1 MANEDIVYLRK
12 LIFKNK
18 NSIKCII
25 GDKFPYL
32 IMKAL
37 LDRFKLHSIKMK
49 KSLFLITA
57 FLLLTIG
64 QIFSQE
70 KVWSLEECIRYAI
83 DNNIQIKQQ
92 VIQTDYQKNALDQAK
107 LNLLPTLNGQASQ
120 NYSFNRTLDQN
131 SYQYVNQ
138 NGQSN
143 QFYLGGSLNLF
154 NGLQNYNTIRKNK
167 YQLMASEFDLQ
178 SIKDNISLSIAL
190 AYLQIL
196 LNNELVSATAGQLNI
211 TKDQIE
217 KTRKMFEAG
226 SVAKGNLL
234 QIESQ
239 AASEELQLVNV
250 ENQRDISYLTLTQM
264 LELKSPEGFKIEIPS
279 ISVDTNSIISGKI
292 EDIFAQAQ
300 GLRPEIK
307 SAEMNLSASE
317 MALKIAQGGRSPQ
330 LSMSHSASTGYSSV
344 RKKVLSIDPVT
355 GPVYGEYPFSEQIK
369 DNKGYGLGFSLSIPI
384 LNGWQVNKNIANSKL
399 SIENYRYTLEAQKK
413 QLYKNI
419 QQAYADAVAALK
431 KYGASIQAV
440 AYSEESFRYTEVKF
454 NQGMV
459 TSVDYNTAKTQ
470 LLNAESDMSQS
481 KYEYIFKTKVLD
493 FYKGLPLNLN
503 K

>member
-1 MANEDIVYLRK
+1 M
-12 LIFKNK
+12 
-18 NSIKCII
+18 
-25 GDKFPYL
+25 
-32 IMKAL
+32 
-37 LDRFKLHSIKMK
+37 MK
-49 KSLFLITA
+49 KLMFLTMA
-57 FLLLTIG
+57 LLLLTGG

-70 KVWSLEECIRYAI
+70 KIWSLEECIRYAI

-92 VIQTDYQKNALDQAK
+92 VIQTEYQQNALDQSK
-107 LNLLPTLNGQASQ
+107 LNLLPTLNGQASH
-120 NYSFNRTLDQN
+120 NYSFNRTLDQTT
-131 SYQYVNQ
+131 YQYVDQ
-138 NGQSN
+138 NGQSE

-178 SIKDNISLSIAL
+178 SIKDNISLNIAL
-190 AYLQIL
+190 GYLQIL
-196 LNNELVSATAGQLNI
+196 LNNELVSATAGQLQI
-211 TKDQIE
+211 TKEQIE

-264 LELKSPEGFKIEIPS
+264 LELKSPEGFKIVIPS
-279 ISVDTNSIISGKI
+279 ISVDTNSIISGKV
-292 EDIFAQAQ
+292 EDIFAQSQ

-317 MALKIAQGGRSPQ
+317 LDLKISRGGRSPR
-330 LSMSHSASTGYSSV
+330 LSMSHSASTMYSNI
-344 RKKVLSIDPVT
+344 RKKVLSIDPIT
-355 GPVYGEYPFSEQIK
+355 GPVYGEYPFSEQFS
-369 DNKGYGLGFSLSIPI
+369 DNMNYGIGFSLNIPI

-413 QLYKNI
+413 QLFKNI
-419 QQAYADAVAALK
+419 QQSYADAVAALK
-431 KYGASIQAV
+431 KYNASIKAV
-440 AYSEESFRYTEVKF
+440 TSSEESFRYTEVKF

-459 TSVDYNTAKTQ
+459 TSVDYNTAKTD
-470 LLNAESDMSQS
+470 LLKAQSEMSQA

-493 FYKGLPLNLN
+493 FYKGLPLSLN

>member
-1 MANEDIVYLRK
+1 M
-12 LIFKNK
+12 
-18 NSIKCII
+18 
-25 GDKFPYL
+25 
-32 IMKAL
+32 
-37 LDRFKLHSIKMK
+37 MK
-49 KSLFLITA
+49 KLMFLTMA
-57 FLLLTIG
+57 LLLLTGG

-70 KVWSLEECIRYAI
+70 KIWSLEECIRYAI

-92 VIQTDYQKNALDQAK
+92 VIQTEYQQNALDQSK
-107 LNLLPTLNGQASQ
+107 LNLLPTLNGQASH
-120 NYSFNRTLDQN
+120 NYSFNRTLDQTT
-131 SYQYVNQ
+131 YQYVDQ
-138 NGQSN
+138 NGQSE

-178 SIKDNISLSIAL
+178 SIKDNISLNIAL
-190 AYLQIL
+190 GYLQIL
-196 LNNELVSATAGQLNI
+196 LNNELVSATAGQLQI
-211 TKDQIE
+211 TKEQIE

-250 ENQRDISYLTLTQM
+250 ENQCDISYLTLTQM
-264 LELKSPEGFKIEIPS
+264 LELKSPEGFKIVIPS
-279 ISVDTNSIISGKI
+279 ISVDTNSIISGRV
-292 EDIFAQAQ
+292 EDIFAQSQ

-307 SAEMNLSASE
+307 SAEMNLTASE
-317 MALKIAQGGRSPQ
+317 LDLKIARGGRSPR
-330 LSMSHSASTGYSSV
+330 LSMSHSASTMYSNI

-355 GPVYGEYPFSEQIK
+355 GPVYGEYPFSEQFN
-369 DNKGYGLGFSLSIPI
+369 DNMNYGLGFSLNIPI

-413 QLYKNI
+413 QLFKNI

-431 KYGASIQAV
+431 KYNASIKAV
-440 AYSEESFRYTEVKF
+440 TSSEESFRYTEVKF

-459 TSVDYNTAKTQ
+459 TSVDYNTAKTD
-470 LLNAESDMSQS
+470 LLKAQSEMSQA

-493 FYKGLPLNLN
+493 FYKGLPLSLN